1 MRSVATRFLLPAV
14 LILPGLIHLLPLS
27 GVLGADALTR
37 LYGLDFSEPNLE
49 ILMRHRAVLFGLLG
63 VLLVAAG
70 FRPALRTVALLAGFA
85 SVLSFLALAW
95 AVGDYGPAVARVV
108 AADWVALGCLGVAAA
123 LHWGRPG
130 ADSRLG

>member
-1 MRSVATRFLLPAV
+1 MRSVATRFLLPAL
-14 LILPGLIHLLPLS
+14 LIVPGLIHLLPLS

-63 VLLVAAG
+63 ALLVAAG
-70 FRPALRTVALLAGFA
+70 FRPALRTVALWAGFA
-85 SVLSFLALAW
+85 SVLSFLGLAW

-123 LHWGRPG
+123 LHWGHPA
-130 ADSRLG
+130 ADSRPG